1 MKNKLEEDLGKF
13 EEDIE
18 SLKINQMKILK
29 LRTTTSKININ

>member
-18 SLKINQMKILK
+18 SLKPNEN
-29 LRTTTSKININ
+29 SKTKNYNI